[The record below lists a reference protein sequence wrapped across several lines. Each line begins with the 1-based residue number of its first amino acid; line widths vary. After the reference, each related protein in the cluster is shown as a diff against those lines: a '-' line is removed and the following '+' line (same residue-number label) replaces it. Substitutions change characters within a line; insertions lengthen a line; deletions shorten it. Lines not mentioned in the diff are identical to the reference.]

1 MLQSSGKLP
10 SLLSFASPGFLPE
23 KPRFKP
29 WQLAAC
35 SQVEAGAES
44 ERRGTSG
51 MKAGLVISHRC
62 CGTLLQKLAVAVNEL
77 SVKREALR
85 KGIFWV

>member
-1 MLQSSGKLP
+1 
-10 SLLSFASPGFLPE
+10 
-23 KPRFKP
+23 
-29 WQLAAC
+29 
-35 SQVEAGAES
+35 
-44 ERRGTSG
+44 